1 MHSQA
6 ADGLPGVLRPRARH
20 PRAGAVHARGRRAVP
35 VAARIQETNLHYLSQ
50 CRGFR
55 GNRVELVA
63 WMAQELLANNRG
75 GPSWGRVAALVTF
88 AGTLLERPPP
98 GARRRKKTENEDVS
112 RHCQFL
118 VALLCAQLF
127 GRQGERG
134 GCGDPGRVG
143 SPGRAHAAGTWRDPA
158 ASAPWGVRFSR
169 PGTFLVKSGFLL
181 YWRSQ
186 TPKQA

>member
-1 MHSQA
+1 M
-6 ADGLPGVLRPRARH
+6 
-20 PRAGAVHARGRRAVP
+20 P